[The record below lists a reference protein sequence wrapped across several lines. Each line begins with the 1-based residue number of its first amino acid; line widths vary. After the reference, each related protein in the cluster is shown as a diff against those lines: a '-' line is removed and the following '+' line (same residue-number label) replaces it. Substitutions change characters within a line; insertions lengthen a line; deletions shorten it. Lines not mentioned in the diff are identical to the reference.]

1 MRDVSQAWAPRK
13 REVWFGWAEMPWA
26 SKVRRMSIVACGG
39 FSLEVGVLA
48 FRGEAE
54 ERMMAMDVGA

>member
-1 MRDVSQAWAPRK
+1 
-13 REVWFGWAEMPWA
+13 MPWA